1 VWLWTSRRFWETMMA
16 VATANRSIFRLEY
29 LTCANNPRT

>member
-1 VWLWTSRRFWETMMA
+1 MMA

-29 LTCANNPRT
+29 LTCATNPRT

>member
-1 VWLWTSRRFWETMMA
+1 MMA